1 MRQSVADCL
10 FLNAGSGYACLDAS
24 RPWLVYWIVHALD
37 LIGSL
42 ASQRS
47 KYSSIVQFLGKC
59 QDPQGGFCGG
69 PLQLPHLAPTYA
81 AVNALLAIG
90 TEEAYEAID
99 RPALY
104 RFLMARKSAE
114 GGFYMHDG
122 GEVDIRGSYCALSV
136 ASVTNLLTPELTA
149 GCAEFLVRCQT
160 YEGGFAG
167 YPGNEAHGGYS
178 FCGLAACAIIEC
190 MEELDADAL
199 LHWCTAKQLT
209 YEGGFNGRTNKVVDS
224 CYSFWQGGVFPLLH
238 RMLKARR
245 GQGPPVYGSGEE
257 APEGTWLFDQKM
269 LQKYTLLAAQA
280 PTGGLK
286 DKPGKG
292 KDYYHT
298 CYALSGLSVSQ
309 HCADA
314 AAPCVL
320 GEDENLL
327 RQTDE
332 IHNVCLDKVEAAYEF
347 FQGKGQVQSR
357 RT

>member
-1 MRQSVADCL
+1 
-10 FLNAGSGYACLDAS
+10 
-24 RPWLVYWIVHALD
+24 
-37 LIGSL
+37 
-42 ASQRS
+42 
-47 KYSSIVQFLGKC
+47 
-59 QDPQGGFCGG
+59 
-69 PLQLPHLAPTYA
+69 
-81 AVNALLAIG
+81 
-90 TEEAYEAID
+90 
-99 RPALY
+99 
-104 RFLMARKSAE
+104 
-114 GGFYMHDG
+114 
-122 GEVDIRGSYCALSV
+122 
-136 ASVTNLLTPELTA
+136 
-149 GCAEFLVRCQT
+149 
-160 YEGGFAG
+160 
-167 YPGNEAHGGYS
+167 
-178 FCGLAACAIIEC
+178 
-190 MEELDADAL
+190 
-199 LHWCTAKQLT
+199 
-209 YEGGFNGRTNKVVDS
+209 
-224 CYSFWQGGVFPLLH
+224 
-238 RMLKARR
+238 
-245 GQGPPVYGSGEE
+245 
-257 APEGTWLFDQKM
+257 M